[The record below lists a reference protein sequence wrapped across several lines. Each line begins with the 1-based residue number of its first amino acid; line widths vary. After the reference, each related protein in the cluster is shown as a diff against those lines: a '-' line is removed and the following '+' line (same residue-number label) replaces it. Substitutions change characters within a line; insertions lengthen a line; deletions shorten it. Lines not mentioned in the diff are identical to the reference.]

1 MSWEIR
7 QGNSL
12 DLLAEMEPDSVQ
24 TVITSPPYWGLRD
37 YGHPGQL
44 GLEATPAEYVDRM
57 VELFRGVRKAL
68 KPDGTLWLN
77 LGDSYAST
85 SKGSGGAS
93 QKQTSNAGSFYD
105 ARKLILPD
113 GLKPKDLC
121 GIPWRVA
128 LALQADG
135 WWLRSD
141 IIWHKPNPMPSSV
154 TDRPTSSHEYLF
166 LLTRSARYYYDAEA
180 IKEKATG
187 SSNRN
192 TERRFDTSYGKSRS
206 DHAAR
211 GIPWD
216 GSDYRNK
223 RSVWTMP
230 TRPFK
235 GSHFAVMPP
244 NLVEPCIKAGSRP
257 GDLVLDPFSGAA
269 TVGLVARRL
278 QRRYIGLELHA
289 DYCEM
294 GRRRIES
301 DAPLFNRGPG

>member
-1 MSWEIR
+1 MA
-7 QGNSL
+7 
-12 DLLAEMEPDSVQ
+12 AESVQ

-37 YGHPGQL
+37 YGHAGQL
-44 GLEATPAEYVDRM
+44 GLETTPAEYVANM
-57 VELFRGVRKAL
+57 VKVFREVRRVL

-93 QKQTSNAGSFYD
+93 QKQTSNAGSFYN

-154 TDRPTSSHEYLF
+154 TDRPTTSHEYLF

-180 IKEKATG
+180 IKEPDKGRPDGNVDGFRGRQGSTVFHHRTG
-187 SSNRN
+187 
-192 TERRFDTSYGKSRS
+192 GV
-206 DHAAR
+206 
-211 GIPWD
+211 
-216 GSDYRNK
+216 GSDGWVPGSGRNK
-223 RSVWTMP
+223 RSVWKIATQ
-230 TRPFK
+230 PFP

-244 NLVEPCIKAGSRP
+244 GLVEPCIKAGSKV
-257 GDLVLDPFSGAA
+257 GDLVLDPFSGAG
-269 TVGLVARRL
+269 TVGMVARRL
-278 QRRYIGLELHA
+278 QRRFVGIELNPEFVKMGA
-289 DYCEM
+289 D
-294 GRRRIES
+294 RIMD
-301 DAPLFNRGPG
+301 DAPLFNRELS

>member
-121 GIPWRVA
+121 GIPW
-128 LALQADG
+128 LSL
-135 WWLRSD
+135 
-141 IIWHKPNPMPSSV
+141 IHI
-154 TDRPTSSHEYLF
+154 
-166 LLTRSARYYYDAEA
+166 
-180 IKEKATG
+180 
-187 SSNRN
+187 
-192 TERRFDTSYGKSRS
+192 
-206 DHAAR
+206 
-211 GIPWD
+211 
-216 GSDYRNK
+216 
-223 RSVWTMP
+223 
-230 TRPFK
+230 
-235 GSHFAVMPP
+235 
-244 NLVEPCIKAGSRP
+244 
-257 GDLVLDPFSGAA
+257 
-269 TVGLVARRL
+269 
-278 QRRYIGLELHA
+278 
-289 DYCEM
+289 
-294 GRRRIES
+294 
-301 DAPLFNRGPG
+301 